1 MRLTVLLLFFI
12 SLSCVAQTSTNQV
25 SNTSPLAPVGEFEF
39 NLSMGFGGIENPISG
54 AKNINT
60 YLLPNVSYYGE
71 KFYFDDFAMGYSLV
85 ETPNWLVDIYSTF
98 NEDGFF
104 FELNGLDSFFL
115 TNIVPTGPRQP
126 TRPNKLP
133 LDPSQIK
140 RNVSYLGGFATS
152 YFFNQQA
159 IKFSQLWDVSGVHH
173 GFETQLSWRF
183 DTQYEF
189 AVVGLELGAQYKSQK
204 LVEYYYSVR
213 KNEQLFVIPE
223 YTAEASL
230 NGVIKFNL
238 YAPLSEQWGVEVNLS
253 KHYLGSSIKE
263 SYLVD
268 KASYFSGF
276 IGINYRFD

>member
-1 MRLTVLLLFFI
+1 MRLTVIILFFI
-12 SLSCVAQTSTNQV
+12 SLSCVAKSSSINEPSTSE
-25 SNTSPLAPVGEFEF
+25 LAAVGEFEF

-60 YLLPNVSYYGE
+60 YVLPNLSYYGE
-71 KFYFDDFAMGYSLV
+71 KFYFEDFALGYSLA
-85 ETPNWLVDIYSTF
+85 ETPNWIVDIYSTF

-140 RNVSYLGGFATS
+140 RNVSYLGGIATS
-152 YFFNQQA
+152 YFFNEQQL
-159 IKFSQLWDVSGVHH
+159 KFAQLWDISGVHH
-173 GFETQLSWRF
+173 GFETHLSWRF
-183 DTQYEF
+183 ETHYDF
-189 AVVGLELGAQYKSQK
+189 AAIGIELGAQYKSQK

-223 YTAEASL
+223 YTAKATL
-230 NGVIKFNL
+230 NGAIKVNL
-238 YAPLSEQWGVEVNLS
+238 YAPLNERWGVEVNLS

-263 SYLVD
+263 SYLID

-276 IGINYRFD
+276 IGINYRFN